1 MEWRGADRIAVMRQE
16 PELGDAFGEA
26 LLDAMTGGRGIHFI
40 ERDDG
45 LLTAMDASL
54 YFSKPAAWPK
64 AEVTALER
72 ISGRVLDIG
81 AGAGRHSVALQE
93 RGCEA
98 MALDVSPGAI
108 EVCRM
113 RGVEWTFRGS
123 IHELLGIPVEAF
135 DSIILMGNN
144 LGLLQSE
151 ARAVNLFSAM
161 RQLLRPGGC
170 VIGTCLDPYQTDDPN
185 HLRYQ
190 DSNRAA
196 GRYPG
201 QIRMRFRYQRLATDW
216 FGILYLAPD
225 ELTDLA
231 RSCGWQVLD
240 MTEPDPEYVA
250 VLRPR

>member
-1 MEWRGADRIAVMRQE
+1 MRQE

-26 LLDAMTGGRGIHFI
+26 LLDAMAGSTGTHFI

-45 LLTAMDASL
+45 LLQAMDATT
-54 YFSKPAAWPK
+54 YFTKPDSWPGF
-64 AEVTALER
+64 EVDALESV
-72 ISGRVLDIG
+72 SGRVLDIG

-113 RGVEWTFRGS
+113 RGVEWTFKGS
-123 IHELLGIPVEAF
+123 IYDLLSVPVEPF

-144 LGLLQSE
+144 LALLQSE
-151 ARAVNLFSAM
+151 ARAANMFNAM
-161 RQLLRPGGC
+161 RRLLRPGGR
-170 VIGTCLDPYQTDDPN
+170 VIGTCRDPYQTDDPD
-185 HLRYQ
+185 HLLYHE
-190 DSNRAA
+190 SNRAA

-216 FGILYLAPD
+216 FGILFLSPA
-225 ELTDLA
+225 ELRDLA
-231 RSCGWQVLD
+231 RRGDWQVIY
-240 MTEPDPEYVA
+240 TSEPDPTYVA
-250 VLRPR
+250 VMRPV